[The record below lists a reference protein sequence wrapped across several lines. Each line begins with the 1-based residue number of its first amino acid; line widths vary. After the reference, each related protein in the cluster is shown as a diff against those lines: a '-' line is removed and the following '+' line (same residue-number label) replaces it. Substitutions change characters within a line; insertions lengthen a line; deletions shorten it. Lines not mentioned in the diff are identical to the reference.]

1 MAILVNPTYEEK
13 KIVFLVS
20 IIISIF
26 INIYMLTTN
35 IMPYEKVLTFMVLIL
50 TIFLLLGI
58 YNDDKKI
65 ITEIHDV
72 FFYWLLSGVIIYQSK
87 SIQKILY
94 IIYVIM
100 LITRL
105 RYDKCLFREFDNTTP
120 DGESFGTLTFNDKN
134 IIMIFLSNVL
144 LYRIYK

>member
-13 KIVFLVS
+13 KIVFLIS
-20 IIISIF
+20 IICSIF
-26 INIYMLTTN
+26 VNIYMLSTN
-35 IMPYEKVLTFMVLIL
+35 IMPYEKILTFIILIL
-50 TIFLLLGI
+50 TFFLLCGI

-100 LITRL
+100 LVTRL

-120 DGESFGTLTFNDKN
+120 NGESFETLTFNDKN